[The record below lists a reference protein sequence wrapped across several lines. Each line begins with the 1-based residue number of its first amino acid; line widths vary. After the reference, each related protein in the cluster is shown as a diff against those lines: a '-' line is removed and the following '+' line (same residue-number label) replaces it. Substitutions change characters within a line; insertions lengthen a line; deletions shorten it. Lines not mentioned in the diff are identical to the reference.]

1 MWQGMGGG
9 ASICGLHGEQHQQRW
24 IHDLSCGLAHVGL
37 CCKLAQHCCCLN
49 STLRCAWPGSACRCA
64 LGVQAYSASAA
75 AHSASCSVSAVIQLT
90 PGQLC
95 FCLCCAAMRLYAVS
109 VQAARHVLDAC
120 FFFACAVIHSRT
132 LAAVCQHTSSLEDAA
147 ADLLGAKSYCGACL
161 HLVGMC
167 TGSAPAAVAQGCPC
181 ILAGA
186 LHACSGVGALLIRV
200 RQS

>member
-1 MWQGMGGG
+1 MLFL
-9 ASICGLHGEQHQQRW
+9 CKR
-24 IHDLSCGLAHVGL
+24 HD
-37 CCKLAQHCCCLN
+37 
-49 STLRCAWPGSACRCA
+49 T
-64 LGVQAYSASAA
+64 
-75 AHSASCSVSAVIQLT
+75 
-90 PGQLC
+90 
-95 FCLCCAAMRLYAVS
+95 
-109 VQAARHVLDAC
+109 VLDAC

-200 RQS
+200 RQSGLVVWLLKQPLLLQRHCTTAPQMPLTCCAGFSVAWLGHIPLLSLVQCH